1 MIIID
6 KELKTVT
13 KATTTANSAVTL
25 KKIEDRE
32 AMYSQVGS
40 CGNYTVVINKGKDL
54 DRDLIFSLYK
64 ASSLK
69 ELKSDYKDAL
79 LISVTIKS
87 PTADDIRNNNSNTQ
101 RTINYYKGNGVYD
114 ARAIY
119 TFINLLGLRGL
130 FYQVGIDTNN
140 DDKVVIGKL
149 N

>member
-69 ELKSDYKDAL
+69 ELKSNYKDAL

-101 RTINYYKGNGVYD
+101 RTINYYKGKGVYD

>member
-13 KATTTANSAVTL
+13 KATTTANNAVTL
-25 KKIEDRE
+25 KKIEDKE

-40 CGNYTVVINKGKDL
+40 CGNYTVVINKGKDPE
-54 DRDLIFSLYK
+54 RDLIFSLYK
-64 ASSLK
+64 ASGLK
-69 ELKSDYKDAL
+69 ELKNNYKDAL

-101 RTINYYKGNGVYD
+101 RTINYYNGKGVYD

-130 FYQVGIDTNN
+130 FYQVGIESNN
-140 DDKVVIGKL
+140 DDKVIIGKL